1 MNVLVTGG
9 AGYIGSHIV
18 IELMQAGHSVV
29 IVDNLVNADRKVIDR
44 LETITGQPV
53 EFAEVDVTDEVSL
66 GEVFDAHEFDAVI
79 HMAGLKAVGESVS
92 HPVDY
97 YLNNVGSGATLARV
111 MAKRGVRDLVFSSSA
126 TVYGI
131 PDELPLTEESK
142 LSAINPYGRTKLMLE
157 EIFEDVAASEPGWN
171 IILLRYFNPIGAHS
185 SGLIGEDPA
194 GIPNNLL
201 PFVAQV
207 AVGRLD
213 KLEVFGNDWPTRD
226 GTPIRDYI
234 HVADL
239 ATGHVAALAK
249 LAENPGVVVYNLGTG
264 DGVTVLEVVAAF
276 EEATGVEIPYEFVGR
291 RDGDAAEA
299 WADASKA
306 ERELGW
312 KATRT
317 LVQGCAD
324 SWNWQSNN
332 PHGFRDPE

>member
-44 LETITGQPV
+44 LETITGQRV
-53 EFAEVDVTDEVSL
+53 EFAEVDVTDEASL

-111 MAKRGVRDLVFSSSA
+111 MANHGVRDLVFSSSA

-157 EIFEDVAASEPGWN
+157 E
-171 IILLRYFNPIGAHS
+171 
-185 SGLIGEDPA
+185 
-194 GIPNNLL
+194 
-201 PFVAQV
+201 
-207 AVGRLD
+207 
-213 KLEVFGNDWPTRD
+213 
-226 GTPIRDYI
+226 
-234 HVADL
+234 
-239 ATGHVAALAK
+239 
-249 LAENPGVVVYNLGTG
+249 
-264 DGVTVLEVVAAF
+264 
-276 EEATGVEIPYEFVGR
+276 
-291 RDGDAAEA
+291 
-299 WADASKA
+299 
-306 ERELGW
+306 
-312 KATRT
+312 
-317 LVQGCAD
+317 
-324 SWNWQSNN
+324 
-332 PHGFRDPE
+332 

>member
-18 IELMQAGHSVV
+18 IELTAAGHNVV
-29 IVDNLVNADRKVIDR
+29 IADNLVNSDRKVIDR
-44 LETITGQPV
+44 LETIIGHPTTFVQ
-53 EFAEVDVTDEVSL
+53 VDITDAIAL
-66 GEVFDAHEFDAVI
+66 NDVFDEHSFDSVI

-92 HPVDY
+92 RPIDY
-97 YLNNVGSGATLARV
+97 YLNNIGSGAVLARV
-111 MAKRGVRDLVFSSSA
+111 MANHGVRNLVFSSSA

-131 PDELPLTEESK
+131 PDELPLTEEST
-142 LSAINPYGRTKLMLE
+142 LSAINPYGRTKLILE
-157 EIFEDVAASEPGWN
+157 EMFRDVAASEPGWN

-207 AVGRLD
+207 AVGRLE
-213 KLEVFGNDWPTRD
+213 KLSVFGDDWPTPD

-234 HVADL
+234 HVFDL

-249 LAENPGVVVYNLGTG
+249 LAEDPGVVVYNLGTG
-264 DGVTVLEVVAAF
+264 RGVSVLEVVAAF
-276 EEATGVEIPYEFVGR
+276 EKATGVEIPYEIVGR

-299 WADASKA
+299 WADVSKA

-312 KATRT
+312 KATKT
-317 LVQGCAD
+317 LVEGCAD

-332 PHGFRDPE
+332 PHGFKGS